1 MSAKSQYQ
9 VIDPPNSLQ
18 AKVPKTGGPSM
29 VDMAADAE
37 AALQKIKD
45 DYEAVVQGDLR
56 KIDDAISRAMETPAS
71 AADAFS
77 AVNERSA
84 AGIPGQWLDGD
95 TFGELEKMDAI
106 GQLAGGV
113 AHEFNNILAT
123 IVLNAELL
131 GDRLGKENERVRAVL
146 RMAMRG
152 AELTQQ
158 MLSFS
163 RRQQLNPR
171 VLDLG
176 SLAEGMIDR
185 LMQTLGETIKM
196 DIRQAPDLWRVNAD
210 PTELISAVL
219 SLAGNSRDAMPL
231 GGRLVIA
238 MANVKLGPKH
248 ADKQP
253 GLVPG
258 DYVVLAVSD
267 TGRGIKP
274 QLIEHVFEPF
284 FTTKDVGEGVGLGLS
299 RVYGFARQSGG
310 HLTIESELG
319 QGTTVKLYLPSA
331 MDEVTQPTPESRTET
346 C

>member
-1 MSAKSQYQ
+1 MQIEK
-9 VIDPPNSLQ
+9 NSLTHK
-18 AKVPKTGGPSM
+18 APV
-29 VDMAADAE
+29 
-37 AALQKIKD
+37 
-45 DYEAVVQGDLR
+45 
-56 KIDDAISRAMETPAS
+56 
-71 AADAFS
+71 AFS
-77 AVNERSA
+77 AVNERRTV
-84 AGIPGQWLDGD
+84 GTPDQWLDKE
-95 TFGELEKMDAI
+95 TLCELEKMDAI

-146 RMAMRG
+146 RVALRG

-163 RRQQLNPR
+163 RRQQLSPR
-171 VLDLG
+171 ILDLG

-196 DIRQAPDLWRVNAD
+196 DIRQIPDLWPVRAD
-210 PTELISAVL
+210 PTELTSAVVN
-219 SLAGNSRDAMPL
+219 LAGNARDAMPL
-231 GGRLVIA
+231 GGRLVIT
-238 MANVKLGPKH
+238 MTNVKLEPKH
-248 ADKQP
+248 TDKQP

-258 DYVVLAVSD
+258 DYVLLAVSD

-274 QLIEHVFEPF
+274 YFVERVFEPF

-299 RVYGFARQSGG
+299 LVYGFARQSGG
-310 HLTIESELG
+310 HVTIESELG
-319 QGTTVKLYLPSA
+319 RGTTVKLYLPSA
-331 MDEVTQPTPESRTET
+331 MDEVTKPTPESRANK